1 MPLIE
6 EEKNIIRLVEKT
18 SPAVVNIVI
27 SAKEIEELEMVSPFQ
42 IRKRTRKL
50 PKEIVVGGGSGF
62 FVSKDGIVLT
72 NRHVVADKKAKYTVI
87 TSDDKKYPARVL
99 ARDSINDI
107 AILKIDAK
115 NLPHL
120 ELGYSNSLKP
130 GQTVI
135 AIGNALSQFHNSI
148 SKGIISGLL
157 RMVSAGNMMDGG
169 IQNLRGLIQTDAAI
183 NPGNSGGPLVTTDGK
198 VIGIN
203 AVVVF
208 GAQNIGFAIP
218 ISNAKKDLDD
228 LRKFGKIV
236 QPFLGVRYVMVNK
249 ELMDRYKLPVEN
261 GAWVLKEHLPG
272 DYAISPGSPAYK
284 AGIKENDIITEFNGE
299 KISNDVAL
307 DQLIQ
312 ARNVGD
318 KVKIKLLRNKK
329 EMSVA
334 VVLGERS

>member
-6 EEKNIIRLVEKT
+6 EEKTIIKLVEKT
-18 SPAVVNIVI
+18 SPAVVNIII
-27 SAKEIEELEMVSPFQ
+27 SAKEIEELEMISPFQ
-42 IRKRTRKL
+42 VRKITKKL

-87 TSDDKKYPARVL
+87 TSDEKKYPARVL
-99 ARDSINDI
+99 ARDGINDI
-107 AILKIDAK
+107 AILKIEAA
-115 NLPHL
+115 NLPYL
-120 ELGYSNSLKP
+120 ELGHSSELKP

-135 AIGNALSQFHNSI
+135 AIGNALSKFHNSI

-157 RMVSAGNMMDGG
+157 RMVSAGNMADGG

-228 LRKFGKIV
+228 LKKFGKII
-236 QPFLGVRYVMVNK
+236 QPFLGVRYVMINK
-249 ELMDRYKLPVEN
+249 EMMNRYKLPVEN
-261 GAWVLKEHLPG
+261 GAWVLKEHLPN
-272 DYAISPGSPAYK
+272 DHAITPGSPAYK
-284 AGIKENDIITEFNGE
+284 AGIKENDIILEFNGE
-299 KISNDVAL
+299 KIKDNIGL

-312 ARNVGD
+312 DRGVGD

-329 EMSVA
+329 EISVTA
-334 VVLGERS
+334 VMGERN